1 MHIRRR
7 EQRTIFDAVLV
18 NLIAD
23 PEELTMDAELAR
35 VDELLDDVELVAIV
49 HRALGQRC
57 PNSRTTGRAATPSEV
72 VLRMLV
78 LKHMRNWSY
87 DTLEREVRANLVYR
101 QFTRIGSDR
110 VPDAKSLIK
119 IANVLGEE
127 AIRAIHERVV
137 EIARTERVAEGRKLR
152 VDTTV
157 VETNVRYPTDSR
169 LLADAMRVMTR
180 IGERI
185 ETAIGTGR
193 RHLRNRLRSAGR
205 RVLEIALSARNNSE
219 ASEQRR
225 RRLYQRLLSTTRS
238 VIRDAQRIVKRA
250 HRSVAHPVTKAVK
263 SMSVKLHEAVQLAER
278 IVEQTR
284 ARVLR
289 GDVHHENKVL
299 SVFETHTEA
308 IRKGKAAKP
317 TEFGKMVKIQ
327 EAERQIVTDYQVE
340 SRRIADSD
348 LLIKSIEIHRNMF
361 GRVPRLVA
369 ADAGFYSQKNERR
382 ATEMGVAYVAIP
394 NRRSRSEQ
402 VRKRQK
408 TRRFRR
414 AQSWRTGCEGRI
426 SVLKRRHG
434 LARCRYRGT
443 DGMNLWV
450 GLGVIANNLVAIA
463 RVQMKK

>member
-7 EQRTIFDAVLV
+7 EQRTIFDAILV
-18 NLIAD
+18 NLIED
-23 PEELTMDAELAR
+23 PEALRMDAELAR
-35 VDELLDDVELVAIV
+35 VDELLDDADLVAIV
-49 HRALGQRC
+49 HGALGKRR
-57 PNSRTTGRAATPSEV
+57 PNSKTTGRAATPSEV

-78 LKHMRNWSY
+78 LKHLRNWSY

-101 QFTRIGSDR
+101 QFTRIGTGR

-119 IANVLGEE
+119 IAGVLGEE
-127 AIRAIHERVV
+127 TVRAIHDRVV
-137 EIARTERVAEGRKLR
+137 DIAREERVAEGRKMR

-180 IGERI
+180 IGTRI
-185 ETAIGTGR
+185 EARIGAGKR
-193 RHLRNRLRSAGR
+193 PMRNRLRSAGR

-219 ASEQRR
+219 ASETRR
-225 RRLYQRLLSTTRS
+225 RHLYQRLLGIARST
-238 VIRDAQRIVKRA
+238 IRDAERITNRVR
-250 HRSVAHPVTKAVK
+250 KAVREGA
-263 SMSVKLHEAVQLAER
+263 SEGVKALSSKLRATVRLAER

-284 ARVLR
+284 ARVLG

-299 SVFETHTEA
+299 SVFETDTEA

-327 EAERQIVTDYQVE
+327 EAEHQIVTDYE
-340 SRRIADSD
+340 IEPRRIADSD
-348 LLIKSIEIHRNMF
+348 LLMGSIRTHRKIF

-369 ADAGFYSQKNERR
+369 ADAGFYSQKNERS
-382 ATEMGVAYVAIP
+382 ATEMGVAHVAIP
-394 NRRSRSEQ
+394 NRRSRSEE

-408 TRRFRR
+408 SRRFRR
-414 AQSWRTGCEGRI
+414 AQAWRTGCEGRI

-434 LARCRYRGT
+434 LARCRYRGSK
-443 DGMNLWV
+443 GMNLWV

-463 RVQMKK
+463 RVQMKR

>member
-18 NLIAD
+18 NLIED
-23 PEELTMDAELAR
+23 PEALRMDAELAR
-35 VDELLDDVELVAIV
+35 VDELLDDAELVAIV
-49 HRALGQRC
+49 HGALGKRR

-78 LKHMRNWSY
+78 LKHIRNWSY
-87 DTLEREVRANLVYR
+87 DVLEREVRANLVYR
-101 QFTRIGSDR
+101 QFTRIGTGR

-119 IANVLGEE
+119 IAGVLGEE
-127 AIRAIHERVV
+127 TIRTIHERVV
-137 EIARTERVAEGRKLR
+137 DIAREQRVAEGRKMR

-169 LLADAMRVMTR
+169 LLADAMRVMARIGTR
-180 IGERI
+180 IEARI
-185 ETAIGTGR
+185 GVGR
-193 RHLRNRLRSAGR
+193 RRMRNRLRSAGR

-219 ASEQRR
+219 AKEQRR
-225 RRLYQRLLSTTRS
+225 RRLYQRLLGIARS
-238 VIRDAQRIVKRA
+238 AIRDAERITNRA
-250 HRSVAHPVTKAVK
+250 CKAVREGAPDW
-263 SMSVKLHEAVQLAER
+263 VKAFSAKLRETIRLAER

-284 ARVLR
+284 ARVLG
-289 GDVHHENKVL
+289 GDVHHEHKVL

-327 EAERQIVTDYQVE
+327 EAERQIVTDYEVE
-340 SRRIADSD
+340 PRRIADSD
-348 LLIKSIEIHRNMF
+348 MLMGSIRKHREIF

-369 ADAGFYSQKNERR
+369 ADAGFYSQKNEWA
-382 ATEMGVAYVAIP
+382 ATEIGVAHVAIP
-394 NRRSRSEQ
+394 NRQSRSQE

-408 TRRFRR
+408 SRRFRR
-414 AQSWRTGCEGRI
+414 AQAWRTGCEGRI
-426 SVLKRRHG
+426 SVLKCRHG
-434 LARCRYRGT
+434 LARCRYRGSK
-443 DGMNLWV
+443 GMNIWV

-463 RVQMKK
+463 RAQLKR